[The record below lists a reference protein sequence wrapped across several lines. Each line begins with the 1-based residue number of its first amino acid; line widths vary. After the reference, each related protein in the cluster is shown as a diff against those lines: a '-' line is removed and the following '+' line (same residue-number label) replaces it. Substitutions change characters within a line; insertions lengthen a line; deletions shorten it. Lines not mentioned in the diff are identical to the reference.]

1 MNPLL
6 RRLLLILCGI
16 AIAISFLSF
25 FSAKDPSEKP
35 QATSNIQ
42 LKTNINTIDT
52 MNTNKL
58 IELEKLV

>member
-1 MNPLL
+1 MNPLV

-35 QATSNIQ
+35 QATSSIQ
-42 LKTNINTIDT
+42 LKTNINIIDT
-52 MNTNKL
+52 MNTNNL
-58 IELEKLV
+58 TELEKLA